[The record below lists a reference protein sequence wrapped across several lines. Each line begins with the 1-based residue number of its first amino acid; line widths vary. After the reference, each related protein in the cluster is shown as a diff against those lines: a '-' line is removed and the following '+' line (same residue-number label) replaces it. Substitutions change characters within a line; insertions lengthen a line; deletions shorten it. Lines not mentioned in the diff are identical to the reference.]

1 MNDTQIDKAP
11 MIAYNPNQ
19 TLSTDQDATTQPSSG
34 HYSSEPAPI
43 LVDIRAEDFRTPPLP
58 TPNRKQLTF
67 RYVFIAPRHG
77 SHPGLCL
84 PVEWTDTVGWQ
95 VRFADGTRR
104 SVRTMTPQA
113 RCSGAFEIAAQ
124 VVLGNGVTSGVLR
137 ITCVDESD
145 GGSGRRELVHQIAN
159 AEFSNNAELARKLR
173 RLAGPTVAVLKT
185 VKGGK

>member
-1 MNDTQIDKAP
+1 
-11 MIAYNPNQ
+11 MIPYNPNQ
-19 TLSTDQDATTQPSSG
+19 VLSTDQDAMKQPSSG
-34 HYSSEPAPI
+34 QHSSEPALPI
-43 LVDIRAEDFRTPPLP
+43 VVDIRAEDFGTPPLP

-67 RYVFIAPRHG
+67 RYVFTAPRSG
-77 SHPGLCL
+77 SRPELCL
-84 PVEWTDTVGWQ
+84 PVEWTETVGWQ

-124 VVLGNGVTSGVLR
+124 VVLGNGTASGVLR

-145 GGSGRRELVHQIAN
+145 GGSGRGDLVLQIAN
-159 AEFSNNAELARKLR
+159 AEFSNNVELARKLR